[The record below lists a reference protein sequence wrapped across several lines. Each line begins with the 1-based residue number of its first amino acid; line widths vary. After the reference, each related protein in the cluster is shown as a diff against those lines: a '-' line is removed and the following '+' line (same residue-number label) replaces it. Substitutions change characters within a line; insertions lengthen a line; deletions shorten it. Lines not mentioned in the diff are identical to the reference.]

1 LAGSVSGM
9 TTTTP
14 TRPLVLVAGAGLGGW
29 AFARMT
35 PALRAAGHDVHP
47 VTLTGTGDRAHLN
60 GPHLDLSA
68 WVTDV
73 VAHLETE
80 ELTDV
85 VLVGH
90 SFGGVVTTAVAERA
104 AGRLARL
111 VYLDAVVPAD
121 GDSAFSVGGAEFE
134 QVITALVEAHD
145 GWSLP
150 WFTDEQ
156 LDTYYGDHALTAADL
171 RWIRRHV
178 TPQPVATLR
187 EAVVLREPA
196 AAALPRTYVRCT
208 GTPGPPM
215 VAPGTPGWD
224 DAELA
229 TGHWPMITAPE
240 ETAALLAA
248 VAEA

>member
-1 LAGSVSGM
+1 M
-9 TTTTP
+9 TISTNP
-14 TRPLVLVAGAGLGGW
+14 RPLVLVPGAGLGGW
-29 AFARMT
+29 AFARIT

-47 VTLTGTGDRAHLN
+47 ITLTGTGDRAHLN
-60 GPHLDLSA
+60 GPHLDVSA
-68 WVTDV
+68 WATDV

-80 ELTDV
+80 ELADV

-90 SFGGVVTTAVAERA
+90 SFGGVVATAVAERA

-111 VYLDAVVPAD
+111 VYLEGVVPGD

-156 LDTYYGDHALTAADL
+156 LGTYYGDHALTAADL

-178 TPQPVATLR
+178 TAQPLATMR
-187 EAVVLREPA
+187 EAVAVGDPA
-196 AAALPRTYVRCT
+196 AAALPRTYVRCA
-208 GTPGPPM
+208 GTPGPPL
-215 VAPGTPGWD
+215 VAPGTAGWD
-224 DAELA
+224 HAELA
-229 TGHWPMITAPE
+229 TGHWPMITAPDA
-240 ETAALLAA
+240 TAALLAA
-248 VAEA
+248 VAAA